1 MFPISKTSS
10 IFPKYSTTFNQA
22 TNDQNLS
29 TSIPHSSRLAMR
41 APLLSLAFRYRC
53 VEGQFFPAF
62 TLTTQALKPASLQF
76 DRRSRLRASL
86 NRSPVLPL
94 FPPGVLRVR
103 RSPRKC
109 LIRPVAHHHG
119 EGSHGRRRPRHGRL
133 DRWP

>member
-53 VEGQFFPAF
+53 AEAPFFPAF
-62 TLTTQALKPASLQF
+62 ASTTQALTPASLQL
-76 DRRSRLRASL
+76 DGRSRLRTNL
-86 NRSPVLPL
+86 NRSPALPL
-94 FPPGVLRVR
+94 FPHRVPPLPR
-103 RSPRKC
+103 TSRQSLLSP
-109 LIRPVAHHHG
+109 
-119 EGSHGRRRPRHGRL
+119 
-133 DRWP
+133 